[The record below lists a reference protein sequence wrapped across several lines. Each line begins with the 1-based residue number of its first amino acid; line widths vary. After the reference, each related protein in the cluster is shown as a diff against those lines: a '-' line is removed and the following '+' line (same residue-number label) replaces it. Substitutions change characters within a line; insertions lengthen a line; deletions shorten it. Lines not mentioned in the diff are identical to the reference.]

1 MLACFVSW
9 LLLTVRVGPCVEVGQ
24 ADSEGA
30 LKPTW
35 KGLHM
40 VILSTPV
47 AVKVVGITPW
57 IHHTQVKK
65 VKILN
70 AASKL
75 WTHENLN
82 MVHIGPSTP
91 WSSTSS

>member
-1 MLACFVSW
+1 MLACVVSW

-57 IHHTQVKK
+57 IHTRVKK

-75 WTHENLN
+75 WTREIL
-82 MVHIGPSTP
+82 I
-91 WSSTSS
+91 